1 MIYAPRFGTQ
11 ILPELFLTSSYEAK
25 DAAWLKKHRITHL
38 VSVAEECPPS
48 SALALK
54 SLHIPLR
61 DSPRTDVAS
70 HFAEVFDFIDAGR
83 NSACGAVLVHCF
95 EGKNRSAAFVI
106 GYLMQ
111 KEKCNLHQALSRVKS
126 GRSFVEM
133 NIGFHKQLLDLE
145 HSLSFSGPSVPLN
158 AEACHDLLE
167 RDVTPGL

>member
-1 MIYAPRFGTQ
+1 MARLSEEQYRSFGTQ

-83 NSACGAVLVHCF
+83 NSACCAVLECRICHRLSHA
-95 EGKNRSAAFVI
+95 EGEVQSPPGLVSSEVCAQFCGDEYWLPQAVAGLGAQLVIFRPFSAA
-106 GYLMQ
+106 Q
-111 KEKCNLHQALSRVKS
+111 R
-126 GRSFVEM
+126 R
-133 NIGFHKQLLDLE
+133 
-145 HSLSFSGPSVPLN
+145 SVP
-158 AEACHDLLE
+158 
-167 RDVTPGL
+167 